1 MMLHTHLTFNGNCR
15 QAMTFYQKCLGG
27 VLRFQTVGDS
37 PLSKEM
43 SAKMKKSILQG
54 TLRRGKMILVGTDL
68 VSEMGLIKGNSVS
81 ILLHCANEREAKS
94 LYKRL
99 SRGGNQAQPLE
110 VNHFGMLMG
119 GLTDRYGY
127 QWIVQCSKV

>member
-1 MMLHTHLTFNGNCR
+1 MVHAYLTFNGNCR

-43 SAKMKKSILQG
+43 SAKMRRSILQAS
-54 TLRRGKMILVGTDL
+54 LRNRKMVLVGTDM
-68 VSEMGLIKGNSVS
+68 VGEMGLIKGNSVS
-81 ILLHCANEREAKS
+81 ILLHSANEPEANL

-99 SRGGNQAQPLE
+99 SSGGNRVQPLE
-110 VNHFGMLMG
+110 VNHFGVLMG
-119 GLTDRYGY
+119 TLTDRYGY
-127 QWIVQCSKV
+127 HWIVQHSKK